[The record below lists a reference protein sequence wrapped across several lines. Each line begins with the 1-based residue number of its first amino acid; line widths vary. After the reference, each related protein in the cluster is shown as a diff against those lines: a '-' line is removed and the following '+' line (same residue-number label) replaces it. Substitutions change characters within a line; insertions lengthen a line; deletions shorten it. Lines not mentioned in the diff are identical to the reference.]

1 MPQYLDKHVTVHFR
15 AVVPYTAVEQQT
27 ISNLRRIRIRQKDA
41 YQAGSGLD
49 KRMHIRPD
57 PDSTKGLSL
66 GRI

>member
-41 YQAGSGLD
+41 YQAGSGSY
-49 KRMHIRPD
+49 KRVQIRPD
-57 PDSTKGLSL
+57 RTN
-66 GRI
+66 